1 MFEGKGIR
9 ELGVLDSTEGHRGVS
24 QREALVLLFRQ
35 LGLEAESLRLDLLR
49 EKTRLSREKRVDL
62 RGRGEK
68 GWWRQKQ

>member
-24 QREALVLLFRQ
+24 QWEALVLLFRQ

-49 EKTRLSREKRVDL
+49 EKTRLSREKWVDL
-62 RGRGEK
+62 PGRGEK
-68 GWWRQKQ
+68 GWWRQK